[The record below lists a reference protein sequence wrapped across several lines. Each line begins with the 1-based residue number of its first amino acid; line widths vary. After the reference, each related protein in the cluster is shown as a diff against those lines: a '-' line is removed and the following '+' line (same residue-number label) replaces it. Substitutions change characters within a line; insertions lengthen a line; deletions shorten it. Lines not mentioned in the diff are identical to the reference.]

1 MASRWDRDLTKILI
15 LGNSGS
21 GKSTLARRL
30 CKTQGLAHLD
40 LDTLAWK
47 PTSPPERKPI
57 KESDQEIQAFTASNE
72 TWVIEGCYTDLLKLV
87 EGQSTEIIFMNLPI
101 ELCIAN
107 AKARPWEPH
116 KYDTK
121 QAQDDNLPMLIDWI
135 DQYTKRDDTFSYTAH
150 QQFYEN
156 YSGNKKMI
164 TQNFPHQA
172 S

>member
-1 MASRWDRDLTKILI
+1 MAKILI
-15 LGNSGS
+15 FGNSGS
-21 GKSTLARRL
+21 GKSTLARHLRE
-30 CKTQGLAHLD
+30 TRGLAHLD

-57 KESDQEIQAFTASNE
+57 EESAQKIQEFTTSNK

-87 EGQSTEIIFMNLPI
+87 EGQSSEIIFMNLPI

-121 QAQDDNLPMLIDWI
+121 QAQDYNLPMLIDWI
-135 DQYTKRDDTFSYTAH
+135 AQYTKRDDTFSYTAH
-150 QQFYEN
+150 KQFYEN

-164 TQNFPHQA
+164 TQNIPHQA